1 MNTLRTLLSLPAL
14 ALTLL
19 VVAAGP
25 AAAAETSGEKIEL
38 FDWGNPHELV
48 GAIILGIAALLAFAA
63 LVNAVRQLG
72 GKRGQADGKFRWR

>member
-19 VVAAGP
+19 VVVAGP
-25 AAAAETSGEKIEL
+25 AAAAEPSGEKIEL
-38 FDWGNPHELV
+38 FDFTNSHEVV
-48 GAIILGIAALLAFAA
+48 GMIVLALALLLVLAG
-63 LVNAVRQLG
+63 LVNAVRQLA